1 MMLPTKVQ
9 LKFQRRDALLTWT
22 FAALGLAGVEKPAD
36 SGVAEFIC
44 VPSFGCCW
52 SPPFAKGVGP
62 GKPGSGEDIELEAEL
77 IGAPE

>member
-44 VPSFGCCW
+44 VPLFASCW
-52 SPPFAKGVGP
+52 DSPFDNGVGS
-62 GKPGSGEDIELEAEL
+62 GKPGSGEDIELVAEL